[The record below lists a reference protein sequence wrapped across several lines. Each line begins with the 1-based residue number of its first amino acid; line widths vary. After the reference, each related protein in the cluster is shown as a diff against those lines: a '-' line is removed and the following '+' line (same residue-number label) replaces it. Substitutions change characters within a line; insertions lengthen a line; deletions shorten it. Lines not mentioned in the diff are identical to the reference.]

1 MLGAEFS
8 HHFLAGP
15 LCLLAILDGSSVCL
29 GRESALQGKGVIC
42 FILTKSIRVFLVL
55 KKPNSLSKK
64 QDYLRKMNVCFQSYF
79 LFFF

>member
-15 LCLLAILDGSSVCL
+15 LCLLAILDSSSVCF

-42 FILTKSIRVFLVL
+42 FILTKSIHVFLV
-55 KKPNSLSKK
+55 
-64 QDYLRKMNVCFQSYF
+64 
-79 LFFF
+79 

>member
-15 LCLLAILDGSSVCL
+15 LCLLAILDSSSVCF

-42 FILTKSIRVFLVL
+42 FILTKSIHVFFSL

-64 QDYLRKMNVCFQSYF
+64 HD
-79 LFFF
+79 